1 MPESSLSMSSID
13 LGEQVELTVVIVLRR
28 HGTAGLGAGQGKP
41 RGMARGTSIMVE
53 RFVDWEDKRL

>member
-1 MPESSLSMSSID
+1 MSSID